1 VNYEPPNGRKLPDFS
16 ELERTLETHD
26 DQEEDELVESGFEHD
41 RFDYRSPTPIYKKR
55 KQISKG
61 QSKAVEDNQ
70 MTFV

>member
-1 VNYEPPNGRKLPDFS
+1 VNYEPSSGRKFQDFS
-16 ELERTLETHD
+16 ELTITLETHD
-26 DQEEDELVESGFEHD
+26 DQEEDELVESGFECD
-41 RFDYRSPTPIYKKR
+41 RFDDRPPTPIYKKR